1 MWDFSTDP
9 EYQAKLDWAAA
20 FIRDEVAVLDVLY
33 PDPGDCYDVR
43 NKVLR
48 AYIKPLQKKVREHDL
63 WACHL
68 GPELG
73 GKGYGQV
80 KLALLNE
87 VLGRSLWAPTV
98 FGTAAPDTGNAE
110 ILAMFGTPEQKRR
123 YLQPLLDGD
132 IVSCFSMTEPQGGAD
147 PGVFTARAE
156 RDGDGWV
163 INGEKWFSSNARF
176 AEFLIVMCVTD
187 PVAPLL
193 QRTSMFLMPAAT
205 PGVEILRNS
214 AVYGEPEGRGAHAY
228 IRYENVR
235 VPADALLG
243 GVGQG
248 FAVAQARLGGG
259 RVHHAMRTVGQCQ
272 WALDMMCERALSR
285 TTKATALADKQFVQG
300 YLADSW
306 IELEQFRMQV
316 LHTAWLIDQGHDYK
330 SNQIAISGIKA
341 AAHKV
346 FHDIVQRAVQM
357 HGSLGVSDEMPFGKM
372 WLYAACMGVM
382 DGPTEVHRVT
392 VARQLLKRAKA
403 VRSIFP
409 SEHLPTRREW
419 AHKRYETRLAE
430 LGLRA

>member
-1 MWDFSTDP
+1 MWNFSTDP
-9 EYQAKLDWAAA
+9 DHQAKLDWASA
-20 FIRDEVAVLDVLY
+20 FIRDEVAALDLLY
-33 PDPGDCYDVR
+33 DDPGHCYDVR
-43 NKVLR
+43 NKTLR
-48 AYIKPLQKKVREHDL
+48 AYIKPLQARVREQGL

-80 KLALLNE
+80 KLGLLNE

-110 ILAMFGTPEQKRR
+110 ILAMFGSPEQKKR

-147 PGVFTARAE
+147 PGVFTTTAL
-156 RDGDGWV
+156 RDGDVWV
-163 INGEKWFSSNARF
+163 LNGEKWFSSNARF

-187 PVAPLL
+187 PTAPLMH
-193 QRTSMFLMPAAT
+193 RTSMILVPTDT

-214 AVYGEPEGRGAHAY
+214 GVYGEAEGDGAHAY
-228 IRYENVR
+228 IRYTNVR
-235 VPADALLG
+235 VPAEALLG
-243 GVGQG
+243 GVGKG

-272 WALDMMCERALSR
+272 WALEMMCERALSR
-285 TTKATALADKQFVQG
+285 NTKGSSLGEKQFVQG

-330 SNQIAISGIKA
+330 SNQMAIAGIKV

-346 FHDIVQRAVQM
+346 FHDIVQRGMQM

-372 WLYAACMGVM
+372 WLYAASMGVM

-392 VARQLLKRAKA
+392 VARQLLKRSRG
-403 VRSIFP
+403 VNSLFP
-409 SEHLPTRREW
+409 SEHLPTRRVW
-419 AHKRYETRLAE
+419 AQQHFDAMLVKLDLPT
-430 LGLRA
+430 